1 MTPIQVDG
9 NERLRETAA
18 GDAQKILDDI
28 RELVCSWSVK

>member
-9 NERLRETAA
+9 DERLRETAA

-28 RELVCSWSVK
+28 RELVCS